1 MICKKKV
8 PNWMETLIILVESER
23 YANYMNAVPLQYVR
37 RVAIMKS
44 QSIIEQNIPA
54 GLEQPA
60 GEKEE

>member
-1 MICKKKV
+1 
-8 PNWMETLIILVESER
+8 METLIILVESER

-37 RVAIMKS
+37 RVVIMKS

-54 GLEQPA
+54 GPEQPA

>member
-1 MICKKKV
+1 
-8 PNWMETLIILVESER
+8 METLIILAKSER

-54 GLEQPA
+54 GSEQPA